1 MGVGYFFSVPDS
13 FLVWESKHERCVM
26 LIKRV
31 SPVTG
36 KTNKRNVPITSQQ
49 LVDWYDRKITLISIK
64 ALSEADREF
73 LRSGMVDECW
83 NELAAIQKD
92 GVA

>member
-1 MGVGYFFSVPDS
+1 
-13 FLVWESKHERCVM
+13 M
-26 LIKRV
+26 LIKRI

-36 KTNKRNVPITSQQ
+36 KPNERNVPITSQQ
-49 LVDWYDRKITLISIK
+49 LVDWYDGKISLTQFHKLN
-64 ALSEADREF
+64 EQDREF

-83 NELAAIQKD
+83 EELAAIQKD